1 MIRSQ
6 IRLGRSAFAVS
17 LFAALWLAGCGYRT
31 GFTVPEQRAVG
42 VAIFD
47 NVSRER
53 DLERELH
60 SALTDSVQRLVDA
73 PLVSPSSADLRIDGR
88 ITEYIRRS
96 GIRNKDNVRLETGVR
111 ITIVASLV
119 RPGTAP
125 PDAAS
130 ETEPAVEAVEVL
142 RQVVVS
148 DERGY
153 LLEDPV
159 GEARAR
165 ELVLR
170 HIADRVV
177 IELFGDLAFPV
188 GDQALP
194 VGDQARPV
202 GDQARPVGDQARQE
216 PVAGAAREAAQGPP

>member
-1 MIRSQ
+1 MTRS
-6 IRLGRSAFAVS
+6 RSAGRSRSRPRA
-17 LFAALWLAGCGYRT
+17 AALLLVLLAGCGYRT

-53 DLERELH
+53 DLERDLH
-60 SALTDSVQRLVDA
+60 AALTDSLQRLVDA
-73 PLVSPSSADLRIDGR
+73 PLVSPSAADLRIDGR

-111 ITIVASLV
+111 ITVVANLV
-119 RPGTAP
+119 RPGSPQT
-125 PDAAS
+125 DAAS
-130 ETEPAVEAVEVL
+130 ETETEPVAEPVEIL

-153 LLEDPV
+153 LLADPV

-170 HIADRVV
+170 HVADRVV
-177 IELFGDLAFPV
+177 IELFGDLAFPP
-188 GDQALP
+188 GDDAP
-194 VGDQARPV
+194 S
-202 GDQARPVGDQARQE
+202 
-216 PVAGAAREAAQGPP
+216 AGAATSRAPATGGSAPSEGTAPPG

>member
-1 MIRSQ
+1 VRAGGSIPR
-6 IRLGRSAFAVS
+6 FAP
-17 LFAALWLAGCGYRT
+17 LAAAWVLASLAGCGYRT

-60 SALTDSVQRLVDA
+60 AALTESVERLVDA

-88 ITEYIRRS
+88 ITEYVRRS
-96 GIRNKDNVRLETGVR
+96 GIRSKDNVRLETGVR
-111 ITIVASLV
+111 ITVVADLIRPTVPSL
-119 RPGTAP
+119 
-125 PDAAS
+125 DSAS
-130 ETEPAVEAVEVL
+130 GPMAEPVEVL

-148 DERGY
+148 EERGY

-159 GEARAR
+159 GETRAR
-165 ELVLR
+165 EMVLR

-177 IELFGDLAFPV
+177 IELFADLAFPE
-188 GDQALP
+188 
-194 VGDQARPV
+194 
-202 GDQARPVGDQARQE
+202 E
-216 PVAGAAREAAQGPP
+216 PVVRAATEADR